1 MSCVTSVILKF
12 DLGSDED
19 VATLMGLVNSA
30 IVETTRGQSFKL
42 IDQQATG
49 GTHCFDCNIAMAGFN
64 HVDTEDLLADLLTVN
79 WGLHHGDSGG
89 DVQLLVK
96 TESNPA
102 FNSYFL
108 DTYDVDQKK
117 GTIWAGEG
125 KLKWVWT
132 IPSLRD
138 RS

>member
-1 MSCVTSVILKF
+1 MSYVTCMILKF
-12 DLGSDED
+12 DLMSDED
-19 VATLMGLVNSA
+19 ADTLMGLVNTA
-30 IVETTRGQSFKL
+30 IAETTRGQQFLLMNRDSVGGFK
-42 IDQQATG
+42 
-49 GTHCFDCNIAMAGFN
+49 CFDCGIAAAAFN

-117 GTIWAGEG
+117 GTIWDGEG